1 MVVPQIGVGTGRY
14 DRSRIE
20 FIVRRPSFHRNAL
33 MSLLLVAPLVSGCGS
48 ASDMLSSDLLSK
60 DADWFSRSGRM
71 FIKNVSIETP
81 PLTPDKPATPDD
93 LISADGLCPGM
104 APPIGAGESSALSD
118 GAAATPSPAASATG
132 TVALG
137 HTECDVTRGIGAPDN
152 VSLSNDPHGQRV
164 AVLTFLKGSRAG
176 IYTFTAGRLSSIERG
191 PEPVTPPKAAKPKS
205 RKQHSAT

>member
-1 MVVPQIGVGTGRY
+1 M
-14 DRSRIE
+14 
-20 FIVRRPSFHRNAL
+20 L
-33 MSLLLVAPLVSGCGS
+33 LLLVAPLVSGCGS

-60 DADWFSRSGRM
+60 DAEWFSRSGRM

-81 PLTPDKPATPDD
+81 PLTSDKLVTPDD

-118 GAAATPSPAASATG
+118 GAAATPSPAVSTTG

-176 IYTFTAGRLSSIERG
+176 IYIFTAGRLSSIERA
-191 PEPVTPPKAAKPKS
+191 PEPVTPPKTAKPKS
-205 RKQHSAT
+205 RKHSAT